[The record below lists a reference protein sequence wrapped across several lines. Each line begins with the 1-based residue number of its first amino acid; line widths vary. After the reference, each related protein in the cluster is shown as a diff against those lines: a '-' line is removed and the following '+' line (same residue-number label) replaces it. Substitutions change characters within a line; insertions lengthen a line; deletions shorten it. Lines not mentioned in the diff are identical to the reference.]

1 MEGREAV
8 NFVKKILLEIEKSED
23 VSLYSAKIKEA
34 ISELRRIKPFLEN
47 EKVRENVNVL
57 INLLKALDTRK
68 IFIERAF
75 EIVDNIIATDRRE
88 DTLEGG
94 VGISR
99 VILGQGLRLLAFKK
113 RGLHFIAPYNRLQ
126 IFLNTKKKRYE
137 NYIPFFETDYAPYI
151 AKISYMGTNYVISI
165 EEIDKIIHIDRIV
178 FLKSL
183 KPYNK
188 KSRFIK
194 GYIELFGNRYYIF
207 SLKNQE
213 QEKEMREYDYR

>member
-1 MEGREAV
+1 MSKMEGREAV

-88 DTLEGG
+88 DILESG

-99 VILGQGLRLLAFKK
+99 VILGQGLRLLAVNK

-126 IFLNTKKKRYE
+126 IF
-137 NYIPFFETDYAPYI
+137 
-151 AKISYMGTNYVISI
+151 
-165 EEIDKIIHIDRIV
+165 
-178 FLKSL
+178 
-183 KPYNK
+183 
-188 KSRFIK
+188 
-194 GYIELFGNRYYIF
+194 
-207 SLKNQE
+207 
-213 QEKEMREYDYR
+213 